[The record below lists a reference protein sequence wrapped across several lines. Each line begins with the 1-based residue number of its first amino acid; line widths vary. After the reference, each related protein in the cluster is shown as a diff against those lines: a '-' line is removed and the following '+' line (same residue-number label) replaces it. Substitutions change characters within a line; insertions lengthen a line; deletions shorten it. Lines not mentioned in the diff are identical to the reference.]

1 MASIACY
8 SPRSPAARDSFNCAA
23 ARAARDGLNCLLQP
37 AQPSSPRWL
46 QLRCTRQPAMPS
58 VAAAG
63 YVRRPLE

>member
-1 MASIACY
+1 MAPIACC
-8 SPRSPAARDSFNCAA
+8 SPRSLAARDSFNCAV

-37 AQPSSPRWL
+37 SSPRWP
-46 QLRCTRQPAMPS
+46 QLSAIARQPAMPS